1 MLTCILK
8 ILICQNKTC
17 SGQFSMYT
25 IPVEAFEATGT
36 AKRCNQ
42 HCVLIES
49 AAFWE
54 LIKNKLSK
62 NKTKVANSHVQHL
75 T

>member
-1 MLTCILK
+1 
-8 ILICQNKTC
+8 
-17 SGQFSMYT
+17 MYT